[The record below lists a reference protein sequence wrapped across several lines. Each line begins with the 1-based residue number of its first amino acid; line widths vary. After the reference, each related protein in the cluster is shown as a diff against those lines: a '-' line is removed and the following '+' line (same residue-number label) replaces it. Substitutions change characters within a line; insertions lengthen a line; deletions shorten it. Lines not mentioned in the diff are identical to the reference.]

1 MARDITILMG
11 LSSAVEVHNIHSHS
25 LSYCI
30 FFDLTLIGFD
40 SLDLL
45 NRLNDCIS
53 WALSL

>member
-11 LSSAVEVHNIHSHS
+11 SSSAVEVYNIHSHS

-30 FFDLTLIGFD
+30 FFDLALIGID

-45 NRLNDCIS
+45 NRLNECIS
-53 WALSL
+53 WALFL